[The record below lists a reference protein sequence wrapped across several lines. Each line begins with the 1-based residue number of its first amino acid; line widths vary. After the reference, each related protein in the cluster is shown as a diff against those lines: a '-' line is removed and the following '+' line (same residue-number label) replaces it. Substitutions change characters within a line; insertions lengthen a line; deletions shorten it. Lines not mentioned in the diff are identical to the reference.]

1 MLYEINDRFQMI
13 MMHDFEGVSIF
24 ITKQNTDVFVCVV
37 KICPVSYSVFFF
49 FVRVRKNSLG
59 WVEW

>member
-1 MLYEINDRFQMI
+1 MLYEINYRFHMI

-49 FVRVRKNSLG
+49 C
-59 WVEW
+59 